1 MKTLFKW
8 VFGLVAI
15 LLIAVVFACIN
26 TAAGSGVIMMTPLVL
41 AGFTD
46 EQSKSFGEW
55 MEKQSGEIQA
65 KVKQLVEAAKDGEL
79 LTELKTM
86 IQGDGKETKGLAA
99 LIPIMQK
106 QLDDQNI
113 EIQKSKM
120 AKKEDESDNLE
131 KSIKLLFDSKEFKD
145 AKAAGFKT
153 KSVFQVKA
161 ATSDIT
167 GTVNMTNQRLQVKF
181 NPERALA
188 FMPYLNVGVIGND
201 KNRVLWVEG
210 AYTSN
215 VGYVGEGTGPA
226 TADTGTA
233 TEKTRAM
240 CKISAKLPLTAELL
254 EDAEYVAS
262 AFRMKMQEK
271 AMLFTDLEC
280 YSGDGNDSTQPNHIY
295 GIVGHAT
302 AYNSATTATAGKV
315 EKANIGDLVDDM
327 ILQAELSEQ
336 RGMNVLWMNPKDF
349 NRFKRA
355 KDANGQY
362 LFVKDVNGQY
372 SISGLNVVKS
382 TAVTINTMTL
392 ADSAKIQL
400 WWKRNM
406 EVKFSQMNGTDFVD
420 DTYTAVLFLRNQ
432 VVVETPDKT
441 ALIHVADIDASII
454 AITFVKV

>member
-8 VFGLVAI
+8 VFGLMAV
-15 LLIAVVFACIN
+15 LLIAVVFACVN
-26 TAAGSGVIMMTPLVL
+26 TATGSGVVMMSPFIL
-41 AGFTD
+41 AGFSD

-55 MEKQSGEIQA
+55 MEKQSEAIQT
-65 KVKQLVEAAKDGEL
+65 KVKSLIEAAKDGEL
-79 LTELKTM
+79 LTELKTL

-106 QLDDQNI
+106 QLDDQNL
-113 EIQKSKM
+113 EIQKARIQKN
-120 AKKEDESDNLE
+120 DEEAVSLE
-131 KSIKLLFDSKEFKD
+131 KSIRQLFDSKEFKD
-145 AKAAGFKT
+145 AKASGFKT
-153 KSVFQVKA
+153 KSMFQVKA

-167 GTVNMTNQRLQVKF
+167 GTINMTQQRLQVKF

-215 VGYVGEGTGPA
+215 VGYVGEGVGQA
-226 TADTGTA
+226 NADTGTA

-280 YSGDGNDSTQPNHIY
+280 YAGDGSDGVNPNHIY
-295 GIVGHAT
+295 GIKGHAT
-302 AYNSATTATAGKV
+302 AYSSVTTGSAASI

-349 NRFKRA
+349 GKFRRA
-355 KDANGQY
+355 KDFNGQY
-362 LFVKDVNGQY
+362 LFVKDVNGNY
-372 SISGLNVVKS
+372 TISGLNVVKS
-382 TAVTINTMTL
+382 TAVTVNTMTI
-392 ADSAKIQL
+392 ADTAKIQL
-400 WWKRNM
+400 WWKRNL
-406 EVKFSQMNGTDFVD
+406 EVK
-420 DTYTAVLFLRNQ
+420 
-432 VVVETPDKT
+432 
-441 ALIHVADIDASII
+441 
-454 AITFVKV
+454 

>member
-8 VFGLVAI
+8 VFGLMAV

-26 TAAGSGVIMMTPLVL
+26 TAAGSGVIMMAPLVL
-41 AGFTD
+41 AGFTE

-55 MEKQSGEIQA
+55 METQSKSIQEN
-65 KVKQLVEAAKDGEL
+65 VKQLIAAAKDGEL
-79 LTELKTM
+79 LTELKTLLK
-86 IQGDGKETKGLAA
+86 GDGDKVKGFAD
-99 LIPIMQK
+99 LIPLMQK
-106 QLDDQNI
+106 QLDEQNI
-113 EIQKSKM
+113 AIQKAQF
-120 AKKEDESDNLE
+120 AKSVEEEVSLE
-131 KSIKLLFDSKEFKD
+131 KSIKQLFDSKEFKD
-145 AKAAGFKT
+145 AKAGGFKS
-153 KSVFQVKA
+153 KNVFQIKA

-215 VGYVGEGTGPA
+215 VGYVGEGTGQS

-233 TEKTRAM
+233 VEKTRAM
-240 CKISAKLPLTAELL
+240 CKVSAKLPLTAELL
-254 EDAEYVAS
+254 EDADYVAS

-271 AMLFTDLEC
+271 AMLFTDLEV
-280 YSGDGNDSTQPNHIY
+280 YAGDGNDSTQPNHIY
-295 GIVGHAT
+295 GIKGHAT
-302 AYNSATTATAGKV
+302 AYNSTTTGSAGLV

-336 RGMNVLWMNPKDF
+336 RGLNILWMNPKDF
-349 NRFKRA
+349 ARFRRA
-355 KDANGQY
+355 KDNDGQY
-362 LFVKDVNGQY
+362 LFVKDVNGNY
-372 SISGLNVVKS
+372 TISGLNVVRS
-382 TAVTINTMTL
+382 TAVTANTMTI
-392 ADSAKIQL
+392 ADSGKIQL

-432 VVVETPDKT
+432 VVVEAPDKT
-441 ALIHVADIDASII
+441 ALIHVADINASIA
-454 AITFVKV
+454 AITFV

>member
-8 VFGLVAI
+8 VFSLLAVV
-15 LLIAVVFACIN
+15 LIAVVFACVN
-26 TAAGSGVIMMTPLVL
+26 TVAGSGVVIMAPLVL
-41 AGFTD
+41 AGFSD

-55 MEKQSGEIQA
+55 MSKQATDIQEN
-65 KVKQLVEAAKDGEL
+65 VKSLIAAAKEGEL
-79 LTELKTM
+79 LTELKTLLK
-86 IQGDGKETKGLAA
+86 GDGKEVKGFAD

-106 QLDDQNI
+106 QLDDQNLA
-113 EIQKSKM
+113 IQKAAMSK
-120 AKKEDESDNLE
+120 ADEDHVSLE
-131 KSIKLLFDSKEFKD
+131 KSIKQLFDSKEFKD

-153 KSVFQVKA
+153 KSIFQVKA
-161 ATSDIT
+161 ATTDIT
-167 GTVNMTNQRLQVKF
+167 GTVNMTNQRLAVKF

-215 VGYVGEGTGPA
+215 VGYVGEGTGQA
-226 TADTGTA
+226 NADTGTA
-233 TEKTRAM
+233 TEKTREL

-280 YSGDGNDSTQPNHIY
+280 YAGDGADGVQPKHIY
-295 GIVGHAT
+295 GIKGHAT
-302 AYNSATTATAGKV
+302 AYSAATTGTTGV
-315 EKANIGDLVDDM
+315 NGVVDANIGDLIDDM

-349 NRFKRA
+349 GRFKRA
-355 KDANGQY
+355 KDKDGQY

-372 SISGLNVVKS
+372 SISGLSVVKS
-382 TAVTINTMTL
+382 TAVTANTMTM
-392 ADSAKIQL
+392 ADTAKIQL

-420 DTYTAVLFLRNQ
+420 DTYTAVLFMRNQ
-432 VVVETPDKT
+432 VIVEGPDKT
-441 ALIHVADIDASII
+441 ALIHVADITASIA
-454 AITFVKV
+454 AITFV